1 MDGEDERVPEVV
13 ALVDR
18 DSDGDLDGVAVT
30 DTDDVADIVLEG
42 VGDDV
47 GERDTLDDR
56 VEVPEAE
63 FEGVADFEA
72 RLE

>member
-1 MDGEDERVPEVV
+1 LDGEDERVPEVV

-18 DSDGDLDGVAVT
+18 DNDGDLDGVAVT

-47 GERDTLDDR
+47 GERDTLDDL

>member
-18 DSDGDLDGVAVT
+18 DNDGDLDGVAVT

-47 GERDTLDDR
+47 GERDTLDDL